1 VFLSQA
7 LTETQNSIRERA
19 GNMTVGENTVATAN
33 NWADEIDD
41 LNRDALETYLQAIS
55 SARAR
60 RLGVKSEVG
69 DDRLS
74 GVRAEPHGPSAGGV
88 PR

>member
-1 VFLSQA
+1 
-7 LTETQNSIRERA
+7 
-19 GNMTVGENTVATAN
+19 MTARENTVPGTN

-41 LNRDALETYLQAIS
+41 LNREAMLRILESIS

-60 RLGVKSEVG
+60 RLVVKTEVA
-69 DDRLS
+69 DDLLS
-74 GVRAEPHGPSAGGV
+74 GGRTGQSGPVAGGV

>member
-1 VFLSQA
+1 
-7 LTETQNSIRERA
+7 
-19 GNMTVGENTVATAN
+19 MTTGENTGSAAN

-55 SARAR
+55 STRAR
-60 RLGVKSEVG
+60 RLGVKSEVA
-69 DDRLS
+69 DDQLS
-74 GVRAEPHGPSAGGV
+74 GVRSEQREPSAGGV